1 MVDFFQW
8 LRTGWITLRETGW
21 KLRRF
26 SGLLN
31 ILNSTIARRKSYE
44 EKKAEVLENVE
55 LLLKEQK

>member
-1 MVDFFQW
+1 MIENWFSE
-8 LRTGWITLRETGW
+8 TLRETGS
-21 KLRRF
+21 KLRF

-44 EKKAEVLENVE
+44 EKKAEVLESAE